1 MEFLASL
8 AAGANCSNRDS
19 LGEDSRPM
27 SEPGARGRSENS
39 ARQKHA
45 LNADQEPLY
54 AMKAMRGTAIRPPTS
69 GGLGT
74 QQGRRT

>member
-1 MEFLASL
+1 
-8 AAGANCSNRDS
+8 
-19 LGEDSRPM
+19 M
-27 SEPGARGRSENS
+27 SEPGARGRSENL
-39 ARQKHA
+39 ARQKYA